1 MSQLTDLNADLQNQ
15 FVDILELY
23 ANYFIKISAKNHN
36 PKNITI
42 AVFKANVKNLKQFK
56 IKELK
61 NLDNAVIEKKFNPT
75 SINYI
80 SRSLDVPRETIRRN
94 ILSLVESTDL
104 IRSDKGLYVS
114 ENWIKKNIDKIISEV
129 VDFIGKSQDLTNKI
143 ENKI

>member
-1 MSQLTDLNADLQNQ
+1 MSQSTDLNADLQNQ

-61 NLDNAVIEKKFNPT
+61 TLDNAVIEKKFNPT